1 MKKFIALINF
11 ALIVFVIQSCQV
23 KQYKGTFGTNP
34 ETVIPGEEVQI
45 YYNADSTNLKGRD
58 SINATVYLF
67 ADEILVTIKFPME
80 KVAKRSGVWNLHIK
94 TIDSALGMI
103 VTFNSGK
110 LEDTNKENGYIILF
124 SDKDGNTLPEANA
137 ALASAYAK
145 WGGMAGLK
153 KDYKKAKQL
162 LSAAIDKKPELKNR
176 FLDTYFLIEYNLNK
190 EPSKE
195 VIKKELD
202 ALSQKKDLTAKDLDL
217 LITWSIR
224 LNLLDDAEKY
234 KSQLLEKFPD
244 SEEAQEVLLNNFRNE
259 KDESKKLKLLYTFE
273 SKFPDSDLIQE
284 FYGDLIVYYVQKNDL
299 EKAYR
304 TIIANEEKIQP
315 FYFQYVADKMLQENF
330 DLFKAFEIAQLGVKN
345 SKKEYEKPTEEKPKY
360 YTEDGWKELRGFYYG
375 RNLFKYGEIL
385 YKQNK
390 KALASD
396 YLRQAVELT
405 VDFYPYEE
413 LNELY
418 IKSLMETN
426 NYKKALNAAT
436 EFLKDGLAT
445 EYIKTAM
452 KEAYIKVNGNE
463 EGYDELVKKY
473 LDSAKEELIAEI
485 KSKLIKEKAP
495 DFTLTDLNGKK
506 VSLSDYKGKVVM
518 VDFWATWCGPCKKS
532 FPALKRVVQKY
543 QDNPEV
549 EFLFVNTW
557 ERAKDKKKNAKDF
570 IEKNNYP
577 FHVLLDAD
585 NKVVAE
591 FGVRGIPTK
600 FMIDKNGF
608 IRYKSIGFSGKSD
621 ELVDELDI
629 VISLIK

>member
-11 ALIVFVIQSCQV
+11 ALIVLVIQSCQV

-34 ETVIPGEEVQI
+34 ETVMPAEEVQI
-45 YYNADSTNLKGRD
+45 YYNSDSTNLKGRD
-58 SINATVYLF
+58 SINAIVYLF
-67 ADEILVTIKFPME
+67 ADEILTANKFQME

-94 TIDSALGMI
+94 TINSALGMI
-103 VTFNSGK
+103 VNFNSGK

-145 WGGMAGLK
+145 WGRMAGLK
-153 KDYKKAKQL
+153 IDYKKAKQL
-162 LSAAIDKKPELKNR
+162 LSAAIEKKPELKNR

-190 EPSKE
+190 ESSKE
-195 VIKKELD
+195 LIKKELD
-202 ALSQKKDLTAKDLDL
+202 SLSQRKDLTAKDLDL

-234 KSQLLEKFPD
+234 KSLLLEKFPV

-273 SKFPDSDLIQE
+273 SKFPDSNLIQE

-405 VDFYPYEE
+405 VDFYPYEK

-418 IKSLMETN
+418 IRSLMETN

-436 EFLKDGLAT
+436 DFLKDGLAT

-495 DFTLTDLNGKK
+495 DFTLTNLNGKK

-532 FPALKRVVQKY
+532 FPALKKVVQKY

-557 ERAKDKKKNAKDF
+557 ERVQDKKKNAKDF

-577 FHVLLDAD
+577 FHVLLDSD

-600 FMIDKNGF
+600 FMIDKTGF

-621 ELVDELDI
+621 ELVNELDI